1 GPVALIQRAVDLWR
15 DARSTWRCIR
25 TMQETAAEFKRAAD
39 ARDFRGVRYLMEIE
53 EPFGPFMPS
62 SLMLSRAARDGDLD
76 LMDFYLYCGVQGLNS
91 ALHSAAESGQT
102 RIMEI
107 LLDRGA
113 DPNYIGYLR
122 QSALMAAASK
132 GQLEA

>member
-1 GPVALIQRAVDLWR
+1 MFQSGPVALIQRAVELWQG
-15 DARSTWRCIR
+15 ARSTWLYIR

-39 ARDFRGVRYLMEIE
+39 ARDFRRVRYLMEIE

-62 SLMLSRAARDGDLD
+62 NLMLSRAAKDGDLD
-76 LMDFYLYCGVQGLNS
+76 LIDFYLYCGVRGLNS
-91 ALHSAAESGQT
+91 ALHSAAISGQT

-113 DPNYIGYLR
+113 
-122 QSALMAAASK
+122 
-132 GQLEA
+132 